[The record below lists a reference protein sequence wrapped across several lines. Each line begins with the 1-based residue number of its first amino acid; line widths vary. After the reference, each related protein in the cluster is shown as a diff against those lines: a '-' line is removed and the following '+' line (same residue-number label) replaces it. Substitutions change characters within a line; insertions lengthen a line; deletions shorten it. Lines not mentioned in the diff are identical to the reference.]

1 MPADFE
7 KCRTEGGNI
16 TTKKLNSDEYI
27 HICWDKNGKSHSGE
41 VKRYKRLSTNKG
53 QKPKE

>member
-7 KCRTEGGNI
+7 KCRHEGGHI
-16 TTKKLNSDEYI
+16 TTQKLSGGRYL

-41 VKRYKRLSTNKG
+41 VHTKKKV
-53 QKPKE
+53 KK